1 MGLKERAAR
10 AGRGTP
16 ETDNS
21 MRDCLWSVSSNQF
34 STQRHKD
41 EESRRKDKPN
51 SSLCLIFGSFAPLR
65 ETFFLPY
72 IDRSL
77 FEG

>member
-1 MGLKERAAR
+1 MAQSL
-10 AGRGTP
+10 
-16 ETDNS
+16 
-21 MRDCLWSVSSNQF
+21 
-34 STQRHKD
+34 
-41 EESRRKDKPN
+41 RKGAFA
-51 SSLCLIFGSFAPLR
+51 SLFAPLR